1 MALSS
6 LITLSLPKSLTAEFL
21 KWMITGVYGPQG
33 DLEKKMFIRELK
45 GIKSSAM
52 PRWLMIGDFNLI
64 FREEDKNNN
73 RLNRNLMLQ
82 FRRAIN
88 HLEVKEIQ
96 LKGRK
101 FTWSNGQQ
109 APTMT
114 NIDRA
119 FCSPQLEDCFQNPV
133 LQALSSPISDHCPL
147 LLTPFPTQW
156 LDQNSDLKGT
166 GLICLD
172 SMIVSRGLGIDQST
186 APTTLSPHFILSFL
200 EQQKHLILG
209 QKPSSR
215 KARWQWK
222 SVGKLLNS

>member
-1 MALSS
+1 
-6 LITLSLPKSLTAEFL
+6 
-21 KWMITGVYGPQG
+21 
-33 DLEKKMFIRELK
+33 
-45 GIKSSAM
+45 
-52 PRWLMIGDFNLI
+52 LMIGDFNLI

-172 SMIVSRGLGIDQST
+172 SMIVSRVDST
-186 APTTLSPHFILSFL
+186 HNAFTTLHIKLSRTA
-200 EQQKHLILG
+200 KT
-209 QKPSSR
+209 
-215 KARWQWK
+215 
-222 SVGKLLNS
+222 LNSWAKTIKSQSKMAMEICREVIE